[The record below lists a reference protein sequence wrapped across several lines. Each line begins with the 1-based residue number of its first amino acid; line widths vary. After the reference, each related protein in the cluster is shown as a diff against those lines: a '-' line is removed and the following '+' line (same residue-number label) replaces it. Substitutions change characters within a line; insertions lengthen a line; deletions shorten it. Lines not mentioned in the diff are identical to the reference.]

1 MKGYI
6 LFLLLVTFS
15 LSFKISDISFQPSFK
30 KVVSK
35 FGEVFLHHNT
45 TEYEEVVFEGET
57 THDGQDYKGAYD
69 TILDVTKNPERQKE
83 FLDNCLMSSPSFLL
97 MVMAKS
103 LKRPK

>member
-1 MKGYI
+1 MSIFWFIFTIDYLSPMKGYI

-83 FLDNCLMSSPSFLL
+83 FLEC
-97 MVMAKS
+97 AKG
-103 LKRPK
+103 KHA